1 MTIPIEHVLTLS
13 AILFTIGVTGVILR
27 RNAIIVFM
35 NIELMLNAVNLAFIV
50 FAASMQSMTGVIFV
64 FFILV
69 VAAAEAVVGLAIM
82 VEIFRNKQTLNIDE
96 LNLLKW

>member
-1 MTIPIEHVLTLS
+1 MPVPIEHVLILS
-13 AILFTIGVTGVILR
+13 AILFTIGVTGVIVR
-27 RNAIIVFM
+27 RNAIVVFM
-35 NIELMLNAVNLAFIV
+35 HVELMLNAVNLAFIR
-50 FAASMQSMTGVIFV
+50 FSTAMESMTGTVFV

-69 VAAAEAVVGLAIM
+69 VAAAEAVIGLAIM

>member
-1 MTIPIEHVLTLS
+1 MNVPVEHVLTLS
-13 AILFTIGVTGVILR
+13 AILFTIGVAGVILR

-35 NIELMLNAVNLAFIV
+35 NIELMLNSVNLGFIG
-50 FAASMQSMTGVIFV
+50 FATAMDSMVGVMFV

-69 VAAAEAVVGLAIM
+69 VAAAEAVIGLAIM
-82 VEIFRNKQTLNIDE
+82 VEIFRTKGTLNIDE

>member
-1 MTIPIEHVLTLS
+1 MNVPVEHVLTLS
-13 AILFTIGVTGVILR
+13 AILFTIGVAGVILR

-35 NIELMLNAVNLAFIV
+35 NIELMLNSVNLGFIG
-50 FAASMQSMTGVIFV
+50 FAAAMDSMVGVMFV

-69 VAAAEAVVGLAIM
+69 VAAAEAVIGLAIM
-82 VEIFRNKQTLNIDE
+82 VEIFRTKGTLNIDE

>member
-1 MTIPIEHVLTLS
+1 MNVPVAHVLTLS
-13 AILFTIGVTGVILR
+13 AILFTIGVAGVILR

-35 NIELMLNAVNLAFIV
+35 NIELMLNSVNLGFIG
-50 FAASMQSMTGVIFV
+50 FATAMDSMVGVMFV

-69 VAAAEAVVGLAIM
+69 VAAAEAVIGLAIM
-82 VEIFRNKQTLNIDE
+82 VEIFRTKGTLNIDE